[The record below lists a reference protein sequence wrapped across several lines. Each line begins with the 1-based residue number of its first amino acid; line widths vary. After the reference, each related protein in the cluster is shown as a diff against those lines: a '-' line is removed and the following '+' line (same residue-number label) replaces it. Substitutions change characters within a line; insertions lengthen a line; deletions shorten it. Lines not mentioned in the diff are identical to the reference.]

1 MTAKFKDVVF
11 KTFDDTLVWCEVSAR
26 VHTVLPFEVRYQFK
40 AFEAFEE
47 YHPELI
53 YRQGNKKIN
62 ESSWKK
68 TPKEARNDLEEKLG
82 SELKKENI
90 VFEKKFSI
98 SIPIVDELF

>member
-11 KTFDDTLVWCEVSAR
+11 KTFDGTLVWCEVNAR
-26 VHTVLPFEVRYQFK
+26 LHKVLPPEVRYQFE

-53 YRQGNKKIN
+53 YRKGNKIN

-68 TPKEARNDLEEKLG
+68 TPKKARNNLEEKLG

-90 VFEKKFSI
+90 VYEKSFSI
-98 SIPIVDELF
+98 SIPIIDKLF